1 MPMEMVLM
9 DDRFFVE
16 LQKMSRE
23 NEMRSKLLIRGVK
36 LILEEKK
43 EAGLLKKILRRKKR
57 IVPKAWE

>member
-1 MPMEMVLM
+1 M

>member
-1 MPMEMVLM
+1 MEMVLM